1 MLRAVSAGVSGF
13 SLFLGGRRVGN
24 AGMSV
29 FSVFVRGLRAAKVCM
44 AFLLCSFADCAMKR
58 CT

>member
-1 MLRAVSAGVSGF
+1 MLRAVSAGAAF
-13 SLFLGGRRVGN
+13 LLFLGGRRVSN
-24 AGMSV
+24 AGMSF

-44 AFLLCSFADCAMKR
+44 AVLRCSFADCARKR